1 MKTEVKKLDSTKC
14 QINVEVSGELVKNKF
29 EEVFAEIAK
38 KAKVAGFRPGKAPR
52 DVLEKHYG
60 STVHEQV
67 LKELVPDIY
76 NQAIAAEKLDVI
88 ELPQITDVRLDR
100 SSLSFK
106 ATVEVT
112 PEIAVKNYKGQQINY
127 KVISVSSDEVKR
139 HIDSVKES
147 RKAEVLDDKFSR
159 SLGYPSLAELEKAV
173 ERQIFITKE
182 NQERQRIENELIE
195 NITKGLDFKLPAGL
209 VERQTQDM
217 LRQTK
222 IDLAMKGLPRD
233 KIDEQDKL
241 LLEGIQPEAKK
252 QVKVYL
258 VLSQI
263 AKKENIAIDDHMPR
277 RVMEFLLS
285 QANWVAVDN
294 KPETSSSK

>member
-14 QINVEVSGELVKNKF
+14 EVNVAVSGELVKNKF
-29 EEVFAEIAK
+29 EEVFAQIAK
-38 KAKVAGFRPGKAPR
+38 EAKVPGFRPGKAPR
-52 DVLEKHYG
+52 DVLEKHYA
-60 STVHEQV
+60 SSVHEQV

-88 ELPQITDVRLDR
+88 ELPQITDVKLER

-112 PEIAVKNYKGQQINY
+112 PEIAVKNYRHQLINY
-127 KVISVSSDEVKR
+127 KAVSVSSDEVKKQ
-139 HIDSVKES
+139 IDSVKES
-147 RKAEVLDDKFSR
+147 RKVETLDDQFSR
-159 SLGYPSLAELEKAV
+159 SLGYPNLVEFQKAV

-182 NQERQRIENELIE
+182 NQQRQRIENELIE
-195 NITKGLDFKLPAGL
+195 NISKGLEFKLPGAL
-209 VERQTQDM
+209 VERQTLDM

-233 KIDEQDKL
+233 KIDEQEKL
-241 LLEGIQPEAKK
+241 LLEGIQPEAAK

-258 VLSQI
+258 ILSQI
-263 AKKENIAIDDHMPR
+263 AKKENIVIDDHMPAK
-277 RVMEFLLS
+277 VMEFLLRE
-285 QANWVAVDN
+285 ANWQLV
-294 KPETSSSK
+294 S

>member
-14 QINVEVSGELVKNKF
+14 EINVAVSGELVKNKF
-29 EEVFAEIAK
+29 EEVFAQIAK
-38 KAKVAGFRPGKAPR
+38 EAKVPGFRPGKAPR
-52 DVLEKHYG
+52 DVLEKHYAA
-60 STVHEQV
+60 SVQEQV
-67 LKELVPDIY
+67 LKELVPDVY
-76 NQAIAAEKLDVI
+76 NQAIEAEKLDVI
-88 ELPQITDVRLDR
+88 ELPQIADVKLDR

-112 PEIAVKNYKGQQINY
+112 PEIAVKNYKQQLIKY
-127 KVISVSSDEVKR
+127 KVVSVSSDEVKR
-139 HIDSVKES
+139 QIDSVKES
-147 RKAEVLDDKFSR
+147 RKAETLDDKFSR
-159 SLGYPSLAELEKAV
+159 SLGYPNFSELEKAV

-195 NITKGLDFKLPAGL
+195 NITRGLEFKLPAGL

-222 IDLAMKGLPRD
+222 IDLAMKGLPRN
-233 KIDEQDKL
+233 KIDEQEKL

-263 AKKENIAIDDHMPR
+263 AKKENIVIDDHMPR
-277 RVMEFLLS
+277 KVMEFLLREADWQIAS
-285 QANWVAVDN
+285 
-294 KPETSSSK
+294 

>member
-14 QINVEVSGELVKNKF
+14 EINIEVSGDLVKNKF
-29 EEVFAEIAK
+29 EEVFTEISK

-52 DVLEKHYG
+52 DVLEKHYA
-60 STVHEQV
+60 SSVHEQV
-67 LKELVPDIY
+67 LKELVPDVY
-76 NQAIAAEKLDVI
+76 NQAIAAENLDVI
-88 ELPQITDVRLDR
+88 ELPQITDVKLDR
-100 SSLSFK
+100 ASLSFK
-106 ATVEVT
+106 AIVEVT
-112 PEIAVKNYKGQQINY
+112 PEIAVKNYKGLPINY
-127 KVISVSSDEVKR
+127 KLVSVSSDEVKR
-139 HIDSVKES
+139 QIDSVKES

-159 SLGYPSLAELEKAV
+159 SLGYPNLVEFEKAV

-195 NITKGLDFKLPAGL
+195 NITQGLEFKLPAGL

-241 LLEGIQPEAKK
+241 LLDGIQPEAKK

-277 RVMEFLLS
+277 KVMEFLLS
-285 QANWVAVDN
+285 EAKWVPAVN
-294 KPETSSSK
+294 KEG

>member
-1 MKTEVKKLDSTKC
+1 MKTEVKKLDSIKC
-14 QINVEVSGELVKNKF
+14 EVNVSVSGELVKNKF
-29 EEVFAEIAK
+29 EEVFAQIAK
-38 KAKVAGFRPGKAPR
+38 EAKVPGFRPGKAPR
-52 DVLEKHYG
+52 DVLEKHYAG
-60 STVHEQV
+60 SVHEQV

-88 ELPQITDVRLDR
+88 ELPQITNVKLDR

-106 ATVEVT
+106 AVVEVT
-112 PEIAVKNYKGQQINY
+112 PEIAVKNYKNQLINY
-127 KVISVSSDEVKR
+127 KIVSVSPDEVSR

-147 RKAEVLDDKFSR
+147 RKAEALDDQFSR
-159 SLGYPSLAELEKAV
+159 SLGYPNLVEFQKAV

-195 NITKGLDFKLPAGL
+195 NITKGLEFKLPQSL
-209 VERQTQDM
+209 VERQTLDM

-233 KIDEQDKL
+233 KIDEQEKL
-241 LLEGIQPEAKK
+241 ILEGIKPEAVK

-258 VLSQI
+258 ILSQI

-277 RVMEFLLS
+277 KVMEFLLKE
-285 QANWVAVDN
+285 ANWVLA
-294 KPETSSSK
+294 

>member
-14 QINVEVSGELVKNKF
+14 EINVTVSGELVKNKF
-29 EEVFAEIAK
+29 EEVFAQIAK
-38 KAKVAGFRPGKAPR
+38 EAKVPGFRPGKAPR
-52 DVLEKHYG
+52 DVLEKHYA
-60 STVHEQV
+60 SSVHEQV
-67 LKELVPDIY
+67 LKELVPDVY

-88 ELPQITDVRLDR
+88 ELPQIADVKLDR

-112 PEIAVKNYKGQQINY
+112 PEIAVKNYKNQVIKY
-127 KVISVSSDEVKR
+127 KTVTVSSDEVKR
-139 HIDSVKES
+139 QIDSVKES
-147 RKAEVLDDKFSR
+147 RKAESLDDKFSR
-159 SLGYPSLAELEKAV
+159 SLGYPNLAELEKAV

-195 NITKGLDFKLPAGL
+195 NITQGLEFKLPAGL

-222 IDLAMKGLPRD
+222 IDLAMKGLPRE

-277 RVMEFLLS
+277 KVMEFLLREADW
-285 QANWVAVDN
+285 QAA
-294 KPETSSSK
+294 S

>member
-14 QINVEVSGELVKNKF
+14 EINVEVSGELVKNKF
-29 EEVFAEIAK
+29 EEVFTQVAK
-38 KAKVAGFRPGKAPR
+38 EAKVAGFRPGKAPR
-52 DVLEKHYG
+52 DVLEKHYA
-60 STVHEQV
+60 SSVQEQV
-67 LKELVPDIY
+67 LKELVPDVY
-76 NQAIAAEKLDVI
+76 NQAIAVEKLDVI

-112 PEIAVKNYKGQQINY
+112 PEIVVKNYKNQPINY

-139 HIDSVKES
+139 QIDSVKES
-147 RKAEVLDDKFSR
+147 RKVEILDDKFSR
-159 SLGYPSLAELEKAV
+159 SLGYPNLAELEKAV

-195 NITKGLDFKLPAGL
+195 NITKGLEFKLPQGL
-209 VERQTQDM
+209 VERQVQDM
-217 LRQTK
+217 LRRTK
-222 IDLAMKGLPRD
+222 IDLAVKGLPRD
-233 KIDEQDKL
+233 KIDEQEKL

-258 VLSQI
+258 ILSQI
-263 AKKENIAIDDHMPR
+263 AKKENIAIDDHMPAK
-277 RVMEFLLS
+277 VMEFLLRE
-285 QANWVAVDN
+285 ANWQAEN
-294 KPETSSSK
+294 K